1 MGKSWAMLRSNR
13 YSRHS
18 GGASQAL
25 LRRTLIEN
33 DRPIHDMKTG
43 FIQHP
48 VAFPYCIRRMRFWEI
63 LQFRNETPSGIGIM
77 FDSSEYLKP
86 GTFIEFSIPLP
97 DRTESFMGKVVL
109 VRSNGEQFEIGLWLY
124 CEEDANRVRL
134 VEQICHI
141 EVYMQ
146 EKKYRDGPYNL
157 NPDRVA
163 REWISKYASQV
174 PVPLTAADL
183 QLGR

>member
-1 MGKSWAMLRSNR
+1 MQRTNR
-13 YSRHS
+13 YSRQAA
-18 GGASQAL
+18 GASQAL

-33 DRPIHDMKTG
+33 DRPIHDIKTG

-48 VAFPYCIRRMRFWEI
+48 AAYPYVIRRMRFWEM
-63 LQFRNETPSGIGIM
+63 LQFRRESPSGIGIM
-77 FDSSEYLKP
+77 FDSGEYLKP

-97 DRTESFMGKVVL
+97 DRTETFTGKVVL
-109 VRSNGEQFEIGLWLY
+109 VRGSGEEFEIGLWLY
-124 CEEDANRVRL
+124 CEEDASRVRL

-163 REWISKYASQV
+163 REWISKYANQV

>member
-1 MGKSWAMLRSNR
+1 MLRRCS
-13 YSRHS
+13 
-18 GGASQAL
+18 
-25 LRRTLIEN
+25 LIEN
-33 DRPIHDMKTG
+33 DRPIHDTKTG

-48 VAFPYCIRRMRFWEI
+48 AAYPYSIRRMHFWEMYQ
-63 LQFRNETPSGIGIM
+63 LRKEVPSGLGIM

-86 GTFIEFSIPLP
+86 GKFIEFSIPLP
-97 DRTESFMGKVVL
+97 DRTEIFSGKVVL
-109 VRSNGEQFEIGLWLY
+109 VRRNGEQFEIGLWLY
-124 CEEDANRVRL
+124 CAETASRARL

-174 PVPLTAADL
+174 PIPLTAADL